1 MVKKNMLSRLLEL
14 VGGYRDHAFD
24 FSAAN
29 RAAQVSVTSA
39 DVPSLK
45 SVLKWGVVIL
55 VVLAILVFVV
65 DKYMFNGQI
74 SDLLVSLVG
83 ENSDSFTGCNSK
95 KYPEDKF
102 SQY

>member
-1 MVKKNMLSRLLEL
+1 MNDKIRYSIYLILLML
-14 VGGYRDHAFD
+14 
-24 FSAAN
+24 
-29 RAAQVSVTSA
+29 
-39 DVPSLK
+39 
-45 SVLKWGVVIL
+45 
-55 VVLAILVFVV
+55 LVFVV

-95 KYPEDKF
+95 KDPEDKF